1 MDDEALVRAQSHHAH
16 QFGTLVHAYPVLSRR
31 AGGIS
36 IGVNLNLDKV
46 CNYDCPYCQV
56 DRRIARK
63 RRPSDPVLVQSE
75 VSWLLDRWEED
86 RLQRLY
92 PDVEPV
98 HLRLNDVALS
108 GDGESTMDPGFPGV
122 CVALAQLRRERVGQG
137 KAPFHLVLISNATLL
152 DHPTVQ
158 AGVLELCRDDGEV
171 WGKLDAGTQ
180 EFHDIVN
187 ASRVKLSRIEE
198 NLSWATA
205 HVPLRIQTLFFRYG
219 EIVPSAQELDA
230 WLDRLDR
237 IRQKG
242 TILSVQLH
250 TVARSTAKV
259 GCHPLPLEWL
269 EALAVR
275 VRERTGLVVDCFSGV
290 DNGAI
295 GEAD

>member
-16 QFGTLVHAYPVLSRR
+16 QFGSLVHAYPVLSRR

-36 IGVNLNLDKV
+36 IGVNLNLDKI

-63 RRPSDPVLVQSE
+63 RRPSDPSLVRSE

-86 RLQRLY
+86 RLQRLF
-92 PDVEPV
+92 PGVDPA

-108 GDGESTMDPGFPGV
+108 GDGESTMDAGFPGV
-122 CVALAQLRRERVGQG
+122 CDALTRLRRERVEQG
-137 KAPFHLVLISNATLL
+137 KTPFHLVLITNATLL
-152 DHPTVQ
+152 DHPAVQ
-158 AGVLELCRDDGEV
+158 AGVLDLCRDDGEV

-198 NLSWATA
+198 NLSWAA
-205 HVPLRIQTLFFRYG
+205 ANVPLRIQTLFFRYG
-219 EIVPSAQELDA
+219 EVVPSDEELGA
-230 WLDRLDR
+230 WLERVDR
-237 IRQKG
+237 IRHNG
-242 TILSVQLH
+242 SVLSVQLH
-250 TVARSTAKV
+250 TVARSTAKA

-269 EALAVR
+269 ESLAVR
-275 VRERTGLVVDCFSGV
+275 VRERTGLVVDCFPGV
-290 DNGAI
+290 DSGAI
-295 GEAD
+295 GEEE